1 MSTQVEMVSRKLFE
15 DGFSA
20 TNIKM
25 YPGTDRETGA
35 EQFAEQINK
44 VLAQIKVGDYEIVN
58 IEELD
63 N

>member
-1 MSTQVEMVSRKLFE
+1 MTTQVEMASKKLFN
-15 DGFSA
+15 DGFAA
-20 TNIKM
+20 TNIKL

-44 VLAQIKVGDYEIVN
+44 VLAQIKVGDYEIVDV
-58 IEELD
+58 EELD